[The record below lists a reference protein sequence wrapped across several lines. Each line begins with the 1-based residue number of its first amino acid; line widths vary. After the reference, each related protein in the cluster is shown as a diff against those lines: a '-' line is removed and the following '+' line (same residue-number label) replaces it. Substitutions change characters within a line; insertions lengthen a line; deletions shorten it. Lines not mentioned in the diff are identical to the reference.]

1 MSVNSTASC
10 RFLRS
15 DLARVDPHKPVR
27 KALMLLALA
36 CFTASATAAETAD
49 PSSDAPETQ
58 RPHTAT
64 FKHAASWPQAL
75 KLWQTPED
83 VSAWIGARF
92 EYDMQRAMRLSET
105 QRSQS
110 GTLPITEPAAFFSD
124 PAGVCVDLSRFA
136 VETLRA
142 ITPDLK
148 PRYLMIEFAPA
159 VIAGNTLRLHWVA
172 TFTREGQHYFFADSK
187 RPGHIAG
194 PYASAQSFI
203 DEYAKYRGREIVAFR
218 EPASYLK
225 QQRTMA
231 VKQSRESAEPAR

>member
-1 MSVNSTASC
+1 
-10 RFLRS
+10 
-15 DLARVDPHKPVR
+15 
-27 KALMLLALA
+27 MLKNLLLLVLA
-36 CFTASATAAETAD
+36 CFTACASAAETAN
-49 PSSDAPETQ
+49 PASDAPEAQ
-58 RPHTAT
+58 RPRTTSFKPAT
-64 FKHAASWPQAL
+64 SWSQAL
-75 KLWQTPED
+75 QLWQTPED
-83 VSAWIGARF
+83 VNAWIGARF

-110 GTLPITEPAAFFSD
+110 GTLPITEPAAFFAE

-136 VETLRA
+136 VETLRS
-142 ITPDLK
+142 ISPELK
-148 PRYLMIEFAPA
+148 AGYLMIEFAPA

-172 TFTREGQHYFFADSK
+172 TFTREGKHYFFADSK

-194 PYASAQSFI
+194 PYASAQAFI

-231 VKQSRESAEPAR
+231 VKQLRENAEPAR